1 MPPSN
6 SIFLSYRRSDSHDV
20 TGRIYD
26 RLAEHFGRDAV
37 FKDVD
42 SIPFGDDFRT
52 HLNQG
57 VGRCLV
63 LVAVIGPTWL
73 DVSETDGQR
82 RVDNPNDW
90 VRVELETALGR
101 GIPVIPLLVG
111 GARLPRADE
120 LPETLK
126 ELPNRGAAQARPDP
140 DFHSDLNRLIRRLEE
155 IVELAE
161 SLIEVEKPSLLQL
174 TVDQRKDLRAA
185 LMSAFPSQPSLEL
198 MVEDELEESLNQ
210 ITQGQP
216 NYELAVRDLVKW
228 AEASGKV
235 QLLLEAARRSNS
247 GNPKLQ
253 ELTKLWLKT

>member
-26 RLAEHFGRDAV
+26 RLAGHFGRDVV

-73 DVSETDGQR
+73 DVSEADGQR

-140 DFHSDLNRLIRRLEE
+140 DFHVDLDRLIRRLEE
-155 IVELAE
+155 IVGLAE
-161 SLIEVEKPSLLQL
+161 PPIEVEKPVTSAQILKLQYLQRKRANLEVQLEKVQSELEAVVDITVKDQYEKRMELLFKQIAD
-174 TVDQRKDLRAA
+174 VDQDIQKVGD
-185 LMSAFPSQPSLEL
+185 
-198 MVEDELEESLNQ
+198 
-210 ITQGQP
+210 
-216 NYELAVRDLVKW
+216 
-228 AEASGKV
+228 GK
-235 QLLLEAARRSNS
+235 
-247 GNPKLQ
+247 
-253 ELTKLWLKT
+253 

>member
-6 SIFLSYRRSDSHDV
+6 SIFLSYRRSDSHDI

-26 RLAEHFGRDAV
+26 RLAEHFGRDVV

-73 DVSETDGQR
+73 DVSEADGQR

-101 GIPVIPLLVG
+101 EIPVIPLLVG

-140 DFHSDLNRLIRRLEE
+140 DFHPDLDRLIRRLEE

-161 SLIEVEKPSLLQL
+161 PSITLKQPID
-174 TVDQRKDLRAA
+174 VPQPKVQEPMEAKRSSNSREGFYSKQI
-185 LMSAFPSQPSLEL
+185 SQ
-198 MVEDELEESLNQ
+198 LEER
-210 ITQGQP
+210 
-216 NYELAVRDLVKW
+216 LAAVEADLESASREEERMGLVKR
-228 AEASGKV
+228 AEVILSQIDDLKAK
-235 QLLLEAARRSNS
+235 LNS
-247 GNPKLQ
+247 L
-253 ELTKLWLKT
+253 